1 MAVFDKCKTRPQHIE
16 AILNGLE
23 RYNPETTTIFQ
34 DYVVQQC
41 EDRTFDAYANLALLK
56 LHFYL
61 IQYLVIDLRIRNYL
75 KRYWSSPDLSVFV
88 PIYESTANVWMPI
101 IGHHLCSYQFNPH
114 LLHTET
120 TTNILAKALTV
131 FPSPAFSLSLALLPA
146 HTQPF
151 ASSKTSSLPMQTSD
165 FVESVQKLSRLNT
178 LLESAQYPHFW
189 STLNSD
195 DLYADLV
202 ADVSGFE
209 ELVRVRIAVEVGK
222 AFREISADILAQWLD
237 LHGLESLEKFVV
249 DVCGWELDKS
259 AGPDLKSIVA
269 RVPRNKENEARGE
282 IKGEKVCIEMFGRVL
297 RRGFEQPV

>member
-1 MAVFDKCKTRPQHIE
+1 MAAFDKCKTRPQHID
-16 AILNGLE
+16 AILNGLD

-41 EDRTFDAYANLALLK
+41 EDRTFDCYANLALLK
-56 LHFYL
+56 L
-61 IQYLVIDLRIRNYL
+61 
-75 KRYWSSPDLSVFV
+75 
-88 PIYESTANVWMPI
+88 
-101 IGHHLCSYQFNPH
+101 YQFNPH

-151 ASSKTSSLPMQTSD
+151 SSSTSSTLPMQTSD
-165 FVESVQKLSRLNT
+165 FVESVQKLARLNT
-178 LLESAQYPHFW
+178 LLESAQYNLFW

-202 ADVSGFE
+202 ADVAGFE

-222 AFREISADILAQWLD
+222 AFREISAEVLAQWLD
-237 LHGLESLEKFVV
+237 LSSLDALEKFAI
-249 DVCGWELDKS
+249 DVCGWEFDKS
-259 AGPDLKSIVA
+259 AGADIKSAII

-282 IKGEKVCIEMFGRVL
+282 IKGEKVGIEMFGRVL
-297 RRGFEQPV
+297 RRGFEQPA